1 MAKKGAVLLWGAK
14 SQARIVSSILMKQG
28 VSDQILFDTTLSAPD
43 FPTSARF
50 VCRPE
55 YLRPL
60 LLDCAEAVVCI
71 GGRHGAQ
78 RAALSR
84 ALCERFGLA
93 PRNVISPH
101 AIIDEEVGLGEGV
114 QILMGACIGI
124 AANIGAFSIV
134 NSNATID
141 HECRVGEGVHV
152 MGGAAIAGR
161 VNVGDAATIG
171 TNATILPDI
180 IVGSGAQVG
189 AGALIRESVGEN
201 EVVVGVPARHLRT
214 EQPVVDLSVFNA
226 I

>member
-1 MAKKGAVLLWGAK
+1 MATNGAVLLWGAK
-14 SQARIVSSILMKQG
+14 SQARIVSSILFKQG
-28 VSDQILFDTTLSAPD
+28 VCDQILFDATLAAPD

-50 VCRPE
+50 VGRPE
-55 YLRPL
+55 DLRPL
-60 LLDCAEAVVCI
+60 LPGCAEAVVCI

-78 RAALSR
+78 RVALSR
-84 ALCERFGLA
+84 ALRDRFGLV
-93 PRNVISPH
+93 PRRVISPY
-101 AIIDEEVGLGEGV
+101 AVIDEEVELGEGV
-114 QILMGACIGI
+114 QILIGACIGL

-161 VNVGDAATIG
+161 VKIGDAATIG
-171 TNATILPDI
+171 TNATILPDMT
-180 IVGSGAQVG
+180 VGAGAQVG
-189 AGALIRESVGEN
+189 AGALIREDVLEN

-214 EQPVVDLSVFNA
+214 EPPIVDLTVFNA